1 MKTQALNRLMNDLNK
16 VDEAFMMNLYED
28 IVAQRRQA
36 ELMRSLEIQPA
47 LPGLDTPPKSPC
59 KQHAHTTSGVAG
71 SVKSLMEAV

>member
-47 LPGLDTPPKSPC
+47 LPGIDTPPNSQC
-59 KQHAHTTSGVAG
+59 KNRVHSALGIAG
-71 SVKSLMEAV
+71 PAKPLMEAV